1 MYRQEPC
8 SLVDMK
14 EPNDKALIQ
23 ILAAHPA
30 RCDMAC
36 VGQHT
41 ATYYNTLQHTAA
53 HCSMGFNTLQHTASH
68 CSMGVNTLQHTATH
82 CNALKKTLQHT
93 AAWESTHCNTLQC
106 TDCDMVLEPS

>member
-53 HCSMGFNTLQHTASH
+53 HCSMGFNTLQHTS
-68 CSMGVNTLQHTATH
+68 TH
-82 CNALKKTLQHT
+82 CNTLQHT
-93 AAWESTHCNTLQC
+93 AAWDSTHCNTLLH
-106 TDCDMVLEPS
+106 TVAWE